1 MLASELYANWAEFE
15 ANILKLMKKLGLDG
29 LKLECDH
36 ASLRVNSVEGA
47 EQLKADFAN
56 LGDIISDN
64 IINGRPILIIR
75 LHQPLILGSMSVPCI
90 ELPFPSEKRY
100 PQEGWEHIE
109 LVLPGADQGEA
120 PGKGS
125 EAQSCEELAAQ
136 LIARVPSLAAVL
148 DGNTDVKVKMSSPKG
163 EAERLANPT
172 IAFGY
177 QGLTVKVHPHSI
189 EAIVA
194 SEQAR
199 V

>member
-1 MLASELYANWAEFE
+1 MHANELYANWDEFE
-15 ANILKLMKKLGLDG
+15 TNILKLMKKLGLDG
-29 LKLECDH
+29 LQLECDH

-47 EQLKADFAN
+47 EQLKADFAR

-75 LHQPLILGSMSVPCI
+75 LHQPLTLGSMSVPCI
-90 ELPFPSEKRY
+90 ELPFPSDKHY
-100 PQEGWEHIE
+100 PVEGWEHIE
-109 LVLPGADQGEA
+109 LVLASDV
-120 PGKGS
+120 S
-125 EAQSCEELAAQ
+125 AQTCEELAAQ
-136 LIARVPSLAAVL
+136 LIAKVPAIAAVL

-194 SEQAR
+194 SEQA
-199 V
+199 